1 MILQAVAFIIS
12 LSLVLLIHFSFSYC
26 FLYFFLLWYLLI
38 SLSLSLTVSY
48 FYFSCVTNV
57 LFSLSFTVL
66 FPCFRSV
73 VLLTHLSFSRCFL
86 FLFLFKGQF
95 HKISY
100 PIFGFKNATMGP
112 LWTILIRRFFN
123 CAEIRF
129 NTVQYLQRV
138 GRHSCWAWWHCLR
151 VVAFDYRRTM
161 WPLHKDCKFLSC
173 SLSLTYSNKK
183 QSGNIMYRIIGCA
196 KLNSNKWKIRGQWTC
211 LREYETFLENLLS
224 LFMKR
229 FRSSVLSKN
238 IGVNLTHGFLLSLVL
253 LSYCFPF
260 VTTGVIPCKDS
271 SSSSTQ
277 GWEFAH
283 FISERIFCFL
293 SKNERTSDSLKKM
306 GDSLIHSFLVSE
318 MSNSLTWLI
327 MSDLSESLM
336 VAHFWCAKWAI
347 RSLL

>member
-1 MILQAVAFIIS
+1 MMNGFGVIVYTFGTTPTFLLPLSRLSLAPLLPLSRPSLPPLLLLLLSPPSLPLSPSFLHPLNDFASSRIYYFSFSCVTYLFLFLLLFSIF
-12 LSLVLLIHFSFSYC
+12 LSLVILTHFSFSYC
-26 FLYFFLLWYLLI
+26 FLYFLLLWYLLI

-100 PIFGFKNATMGP
+100 PIFYFKNATMGL

-173 SLSLTYSNKK
+173 SLSLT
-183 QSGNIMYRIIGCA
+183 
-196 KLNSNKWKIRGQWTC
+196 
-211 LREYETFLENLLS
+211 
-224 LFMKR
+224 
-229 FRSSVLSKN
+229 
-238 IGVNLTHGFLLSLVL
+238 
-253 LSYCFPF
+253 
-260 VTTGVIPCKDS
+260 
-271 SSSSTQ
+271 
-277 GWEFAH
+277 
-283 FISERIFCFL
+283 
-293 SKNERTSDSLKKM
+293 
-306 GDSLIHSFLVSE
+306 
-318 MSNSLTWLI
+318 
-327 MSDLSESLM
+327 
-336 VAHFWCAKWAI
+336 
-347 RSLL
+347 